1 MLIPCLGGHAV
12 AFIYPLIP
20 CKGTCVF
27 CYRNST
33 FEIEKMKRNTSRE
46 MRAAVEVRNMR
57 INKTIGGKLYLGFG
71 LIMAIVLM
79 AFVFNWVAVHH
90 EQTTRA
96 IYKQSITM
104 ADSLSKLDKA
114 RSENRLYLRNFL
126 LNGDRREADAL
137 TRGQSEVERLINEIK
152 DNTTALG
159 DSSRAK
165 QLLDQLADA
174 ERDWGRTFATPL
186 MEKRRQ
192 VDTGSATVA
201 ELQIAYLQATPTP
214 EQKLREEQPLAQL
227 VGMMKTANSAAED
240 SDNSAATLIT
250 VVTLGGLFIVILL
263 SGSISWRVAKSIT
276 GPLSQLIAVAGQIG
290 NTGDL
295 DQKVEING
303 EDEGAQLARTFNN
316 MVLYLREMA
325 GISEAI
331 SGGDLSVEINPRSSR
346 DTLGK
351 AFREMTLGLRNL
363 VKNVRDSAAQVAS
376 GSNQVASASDES
388 AKISVQAAS
397 AIDEVTSTMHEMSIN
412 VQNMVK
418 STQMQASNVSET
430 SASID
435 EMVASI
441 QRVADT
447 AKVLLDISQRSR
459 DEVHNGINTMEKAT
473 DGLSRINASIGSS
486 AEIISAL
493 GQRADDIGKII
504 EVIDDLAEQTNLL
517 ALNAAIE
524 AARAG
529 EHGLG
534 FAVVADEV
542 RKLAEK
548 SAQST
553 REISELIQSIQK
565 EARKAVDNMEKSTNI
580 VNEGLSLGGDLSG
593 ALKKI
598 SSVVSEV
605 YKFAQEIGA
614 ATNEQS
620 HGSSQIAK
628 ATTRLNEITHEI
640 NSSVEEQASGAQ
652 AVVRAM
658 EKMRELV
665 QRSSSGSTELAAS
678 AEQMS
683 KMSRSMLEA
692 MDRFVLEN
700 MVRDAR
706 PAPRREETNGR
717 SSATPQYA
725 AATAG
730 GNYN

>member
-1 MLIPCLGGHAV
+1 
-12 AFIYPLIP
+12 
-20 CKGTCVF
+20 
-27 CYRNST
+27 
-33 FEIEKMKRNTSRE
+33 
-46 MRAAVEVRNMR
+46 
-57 INKTIGGKLYLGFG
+57 
-71 LIMAIVLM
+71 
-79 AFVFNWVAVHH
+79 
-90 EQTTRA
+90 
-96 IYKQSITM
+96 
-104 ADSLSKLDKA
+104 
-114 RSENRLYLRNFL
+114 
-126 LNGDRREADAL
+126 
-137 TRGQSEVERLINEIK
+137 
-152 DNTTALG
+152 
-159 DSSRAK
+159 
-165 QLLDQLADA
+165 
-174 ERDWGRTFATPL
+174 
-186 MEKRRQ
+186 
-192 VDTGSATVA
+192 
-201 ELQIAYLQATPTP
+201 
-214 EQKLREEQPLAQL
+214 
-227 VGMMKTANSAAED
+227 
-240 SDNSAATLIT
+240 
-250 VVTLGGLFIVILL
+250 
-263 SGSISWRVAKSIT
+263 
-276 GPLSQLIAVAGQIG
+276 
-290 NTGDL
+290 
-295 DQKVEING
+295 
-303 EDEGAQLARTFNN
+303 
-316 MVLYLREMA
+316 
-325 GISEAI
+325 
-331 SGGDLSVEINPRSSR
+331 
-346 DTLGK
+346 
-351 AFREMTLGLRNL
+351 
-363 VKNVRDSAAQVAS
+363 
-376 GSNQVASASDES
+376 
-388 AKISVQAAS
+388 
-397 AIDEVTSTMHEMSIN
+397 MSIN

-565 EARKAVDNMEKSTNI
+565 EARKAVDNMEKSTSI
-580 VNEGLSLGGDLSG
+580 VNEGISLGGDLSG

-700 MVRDAR
+700 MQAARDGRNGQRRGEEQTGRGA
-706 PAPRREETNGR
+706 PA
-717 SSATPQYA
+717 AQY
-725 AATAG
+725 ATAG
-730 GNYN
+730 AQYN

>member
-1 MLIPCLGGHAV
+1 MH
-12 AFIYPLIP
+12 
-20 CKGTCVF
+20 
-27 CYRNST
+27 
-33 FEIEKMKRNTSRE
+33 
-46 MRAAVEVRNMR
+46 
-57 INKTIGGKLYLGFG
+57 TIGGKLYVGFG
-71 LIMAIVLM
+71 SILVIVLVM
-79 AFVFNWVAVHH
+79 SLVTLGTVWH
-90 EQTTRA
+90 EQSTKATYQKS
-96 IYKQSITM
+96 IYM
-104 ADSLSKLDKA
+104 VEGVSKLEKA
-114 RSENRLYLRNFL
+114 RNDNRLRLRNFL
-126 LNGDRREADAL
+126 LNGDTREAESL
-137 TRGQSEVERLINEIK
+137 TRGLMDVNQRIMELREPS
-152 DNTTALG
+152 ASLG
-159 DSSRAK
+159 DNSSQAR
-165 QLLDQLADA
+165 QLLDRLS
-174 ERDWGRTFATPL
+174 ENEKDWVATFATPL
-186 MEKRRQ
+186 IEKRRQ
-192 VDTGSATVA
+192 VDAGSATVA

-214 EQKLREEQPLAQL
+214 EQQRKEEEAMSQLYAIVKSALANAEASDQTASSL
-227 VGMMKTANSAAED
+227 IKFMTLLGM
-240 SDNSAATLIT
+240 
-250 VVTLGGLFIVILL
+250 VTIMGLGAFIA
-263 SGSISWRVAKSIT
+263 RNVARSIT
-276 GPLSQLIAVAGQIG
+276 TPLGKLIAVAGQIADA
-290 NTGDL
+290 GDL
-295 DQKVEING
+295 DQKVEIKG
-303 EDEGAQLARTFNN
+303 ADEVAQLAHAFNN

-325 GISEAI
+325 GLSEAI
-331 SGGDLSVEINPRSSR
+331 AGGDLSVEITPRSSR
-346 DTLGK
+346 DTLGT
-351 AFREMTLGLRNL
+351 AFREMTLGLRSM
-363 VKNVRDSAAQVAS
+363 VKNVRDSASQVAG
-376 GSNQVASASDES
+376 GSTQVAQSSDDS

-397 AIDEVTSTMHEMSIN
+397 AIDEVTCTMHEMSIN

-435 EMVASI
+435 QMVASI

-459 DEVHNGINTMEKAT
+459 DEVHSGINTMEKAT
-473 DGLSRINASIGSS
+473 DGLSRINSAISSS

-504 EVIDDLAEQTNLL
+504 GVIDDLAEQTNLL

-565 EARKAVDNMEKSTNI
+565 EARKAVENMEKSTSI
-580 VNEGLSLGGDLSG
+580 VNEGISLGGDLSS

-598 SSVVSEV
+598 SNVVSEV

-683 KMSRSMLEA
+683 KMSRTMLDS
-692 MDRFVLEN
+692 MDRFSLEN
-700 MVRDAR
+700 AANGNGNGNGDGRNGSSVRGER
-706 PAPRREETNGR
+706 NGR
-717 SSATPQYA
+717 TPEMAGAT
-725 AATAG
+725 
-730 GNYN
+730 YN